1 MKEGTEGPEGGDGEK
16 RPAALRP
23 SLLRTPAV
31 WSLAGT
37 AVLRPS
43 DLPGGQNEP
52 PSLPWRPKGGAGSF
66 SAAPETRG
74 RGTGRPPR
82 PAPSQ
87 DLPPPRAE
95 GRAHWLAGLRGLLPL
110 AGLGEEHAATVAG
123 SQSGGGGPT
132 DGPRAARAAS
142 SGHGGCGAA
151 SGRSALAALPR
162 PRQAA
167 SRLVFAL
174 LPWLRAPG
182 SRLPL
187 PRRSALCT
195 HPGAR
200 KRRGP
205 QCVPVG
211 SLPGHAK
218 TSARWVS
225 RLGQA
230 PGGGRSLAAAD
241 ARPGGG
247 QKDRAPGYR
256 PRAVEAP
263 LFGGSAQGGSPRLRR
278 PCSYSG
284 EAPAGRP
291 RASGDAP
298 TPGGGQ
304 ARKLFP
310 GSVCRTSGFPKRV
323 PECRAPAVFSPDPV
337 CLEAA
342 AETLPTSCS
351 HRSPSWG
358 RSTRDKASRQRWP
371 KRTPRD

>member
-16 RPAALRP
+16 RPAALQP
-23 SLLRTPAV
+23 SLLRIPAV

-256 PRAVEAP
+256 PRAVGAP

-278 PCSYSG
+278 PCSLFRRGSSG
-284 EAPAGRP
+284 SSRGLWGRP
-291 RASGDAP
+291 DARRWSSEKIVP
-298 TPGGGQ
+298 RLRLQDLG
-304 ARKLFP
+304 
-310 GSVCRTSGFPKRV
+310 V
-323 PECRAPAVFSPDPV
+323 PE
-337 CLEAA
+337 
-342 AETLPTSCS
+342 
-351 HRSPSWG
+351 
-358 RSTRDKASRQRWP
+358 ASA
-371 KRTPRD
+371 